1 LKDITIIEN
10 ITQDMTSQY
19 GDNPTY
25 AFLGDASMD
34 SIPQNPEKS
43 TSKSDFS
50 FENSANAEDRSANQQ
65 AAVEKKKRT
74 TVEEVTESPAGSAKD
89 MNTNDPFLGPE
100 ELSDISI
107 AVLLAKVKGKAED
120 YIPKSDFSFK
130 NVPEEADE
138 QASGDF
144 SKLWEAAGITQPSAD
159 LIRSL
164 DALREMAAR
173 EGVGEQESCLTGWAM
188 GAGR

>member
-1 LKDITIIEN
+1 LKDITKIEN

-120 YIPKSDFSFK
+120 YIPKSDLSME
-130 NVPEEADE
+130 NVSEEADR
-138 QASGDF
+138 
-144 SKLWEAAGITQPSAD
+144 SAD
-159 LIRSL
+159 EANQQTSEDMNHTKRARSAEAEL
-164 DALREMAAR
+164 QAR
-173 EGVGEQESCLTGWAM
+173 GILNPAF
-188 GAGR
+188 A